1 MIKSENKK
9 EDGELS
15 KVDKINLLLD
25 RLESS
30 LIKLEKSKQ
39 SKNLENI
46 LLKANEYWENTYKLL
61 IDLKNKAKEINSQ
74 SLIELTEI
82 IIQCLCFQQDLL
94 TLCFIFQKPD
104 ERGMNLIFS
113 RFKILIKP
121 INKLESSDPNIKLQA
136 KCIENGLNVL
146 CWLFNDYECDVI
158 AKTYYESIDFTL
170 NQIMMKKNKK
180 EIELFKIFKN
190 LLKTVV
196 DFVGT
201 YNKNGLNWQI
211 KGNNEIND
219 LILELGATYRNN
231 FSPKDNNDEKELEL
245 KKMNEN
251 KNKIRIAIES
261 GEIKSHLKPIAK
273 KSENKISEIKEEED
287 DANENNQK
295 EKIKFSCSTFFNTGT
310 RKSYASKNDKENY
323 EENKN
328 IIMYENYFQL
338 NKIIEPEKLQI
349 GTFIKIVNC
358 INCTFNINKRINKIM
373 VVNCENCNISCN
385 ELISDIEIIN
395 CSKINVICEGHIDIA
410 IVYRS
415 KGIIF
420 LLNSVSKSLKV
431 RRSFSEDIVLE
442 VIKEN
447 EGYKEYVDYRLPEQS
462 VFRINEEKKMEIKYI
477 NY

>member
-1 MIKSENKK
+1 
-9 EDGELS
+9 
-15 KVDKINLLLD
+15 
-25 RLESS
+25 
-30 LIKLEKSKQ
+30 
-39 SKNLENI
+39 
-46 LLKANEYWENTYKLL
+46 
-61 IDLKNKAKEINSQ
+61 
-74 SLIELTEI
+74 
-82 IIQCLCFQQDLL
+82 
-94 TLCFIFQKPD
+94 
-104 ERGMNLIFS
+104 
-113 RFKILIKP
+113 
-121 INKLESSDPNIKLQA
+121 
-136 KCIENGLNVL
+136 
-146 CWLFNDYECDVI
+146 
-158 AKTYYESIDFTL
+158 
-170 NQIMMKKNKK
+170 MMKKNEK

-196 DFVGT
+196 DFVET

-273 KSENKISEIKEEED
+273 KSENQISEIKEEED
-287 DANENNQK
+287 NANENNQK